1 MCIRDRLGT
10 VPGLDPT
17 NPAASAMAKI
27 GEANGFAGGDAFVGE
42 SYDAAALMLLAMASA
57 KSSDPQVYKDHI
69 MKVANGTGEKIYPG
83 ELAKGIKLASYGV
96 AIDYVGASSVSL
108 IGPGEAAGNFREIQ
122 IQNGKMVD
130 VNYR

>member
-1 MCIRDRLGT
+1 MVVSLIKWSRVLEIPSIESAPTTIPWLIMKIISALGQ
-10 VPGLDPT
+10 
-17 NPAASAMAKI
+17 ASSS
-27 GEANGFAGGDAFVGE
+27 F
-42 SYDAAALMLLAMASA
+42 AMASA